1 MNDKFSANN
10 PNQQKQNE
18 TTGEWS
24 WKPAAS
30 PAPPSFEDQEVY
42 RRWEEKTKRAQET
55 VADLSESAIDGIVVA
70 AESLKARLAEFR
82 QSQRQEQER
91 RPPPP
96 EETNSRHIV

>member
-55 VADLSESAIDGIVVA
+55 VRASYS
-70 AESLKARLAEFR
+70 
-82 QSQRQEQER
+82 
-91 RPPPP
+91 
-96 EETNSRHIV
+96 